1 MKKVICVVSF
11 VDGQG
16 KKYSDTLKRWMSYP
30 GSCSY
35 GQSYEVDEDGDTFI
49 VGRKKDM
56 IITGGENVYP
66 QEVEQCLINY
76 SGIREAAVV
85 GMADEKWGEIV
96 VAFVVAADGD
106 LNNDAVI
113 AHCRATLASYKI
125 PKKIV
130 VLDELPKTH
139 VGKIDSGY
147 LCEMLI

>member
-1 MKKVICVVSF
+1 
-11 VDGQG
+11 
-16 KKYSDTLKRWMSYP
+16 
-30 GSCSY
+30 
-35 GQSYEVDEDGDTFI
+35 
-49 VGRKKDM
+49 M
-56 IITGGENVYP
+56 IITGRENVYP

-96 VAFVVAADGD
+96 VVFVMAADGD

-147 LCEMLI
+147 LCKMLI